1 MRDDKS
7 YISENHLTTGLASL
21 SRFYLDNNQ
30 SWLGIFSPIWSP
42 ASLVM
47 ICKTLQGKKWKIIDT
62 VVLLLLLQ
70 GGVTSL
76 FLFQPHHMVIWRI
89 FIILSMRTMINTMRC
104 QSSVPPGSSPPNW
117 ILWLMRVKQSGFPA
131 LSQGKRSSRKL
142 QCLNKKKLYTSHGH
156 GSVCETNRGPK
167 TQIGPPWLNILHNN
181 LLNHMMAFKIY
192 D

>member
-42 ASLVM
+42 ASVVM
-47 ICKTLQGKKWKIIDT
+47 ICKTSRNEENKKDT

-70 GGVTSL
+70 GGVTNP

-142 QCLNKKKLYTSHGH
+142 QSLNTKKTIHQS
-156 GSVCETNRGPK
+156 
-167 TQIGPPWLNILHNN
+167 WLWN
-181 LLNHMMAFKIY
+181 
-192 D
+192 